1 MPRIFEKDGYV
12 FFFYSNEHHPIHVHV
27 THGEGEAVFNVEN
40 GVVLRESIGL
50 KVGQLAK
57 AETLAEEHRDL
68 ILEKWH
74 EHIDRQN

>member
-1 MPRIFEKDGYV
+1 MPRIFEKDGFV
-12 FFFYSNEHHPIHVHV
+12 FFFYSNEHLPIHVHV
-27 THGEGEAVFNVEN
+27 THGEGEAVFSVED

-50 KVGQLAK
+50 KVRELAK
-57 AETLAEEHRDL
+57 AQTLAEEHRSL